1 MDADEYRG
9 ANNRAYYA
17 IFHAINAIHALD
29 GNGYKRHK
37 DAIANFNKQY
47 VKTEIFPREIGRK
60 ISKAEE
66 IRHASDYDDF
76 YIASKEK
83 AEEKSVQAEYQDR
96 HNEAFPPKS
105 NIPEY
110 AELHHYLHRYILR
123 KRNNLFQPCDEA
135 PASQLSGHN
144 NRQYDLQV
152 PVHSENADG
161 N

>member
-29 GNGYKRHK
+29 GNGYKRYK

-76 YIASKEK
+76 YIASK
-83 AEEKSVQAEYQDR
+83 S
-96 HNEAFPPKS
+96 EADNLISIANDLRVK
-105 NIPEY
+105 
-110 AELHHYLHRYILR
+110 RYSS
-123 KRNNLFQPCDEA
+123 KDT
-135 PASQLSGHN
+135 
-144 NRQYDLQV
+144 V
-152 PVHSENADG
+152 
-161 N
+161 

>member
-1 MDADEYRG
+1 MGQLNESEGTREDLVRYRIITAKEDLKSAEILLTADEYRG

-17 IFHAINAIHALD
+17 IFHAVNAIHALD

-76 YIASKEK
+76 YIASKSE
-83 AEEKSVQAEYQDR
+83 ADNLISIADEFIHLVEAYV
-96 HNEAFPPKS
+96 NER
-105 NIPEY
+105 
-110 AELHHYLHRYILR
+110 L
-123 KRNNLFQPCDEA
+123 
-135 PASQLSGHN
+135 G
-144 NRQYDLQV
+144 
-152 PVHSENADG
+152 
-161 N
+161 

>member
-1 MDADEYRG
+1 MGQLNENKGTREDLARYRITTAKEDLKVWQILLDADEYRG

-37 DAIANFNKQY
+37 DTIANFDKQY

-76 YIASKEK
+76 YIASKSE
-83 AEEKSVQAEYQDR
+83 ADNLISIA
-96 HNEAFPPKS
+96 NEFIKLVE
-105 NIPEY
+105 IY
-110 AELHHYLHRYILR
+110 V
-123 KRNNLFQPCDEA
+123 DER
-135 PASQLSGHN
+135 LK
-144 NRQYDLQV
+144 
-152 PVHSENADG
+152 
-161 N
+161 